1 MKVLKVAL
9 LFSMV
14 AVLAACNG
22 RQETSIT
29 GAYGQGVISGQ
40 VSVNGTGN
48 DSPQGVSVSLR
59 GTGMTTT
66 LAQDGQFTFASVPE
80 NGILDFY
87 RADDGISASLTLDQS
102 SGFFA
107 IELSKN
113 QAKKSAKR
121 RGVKVGEKVSE
132 FEGLIR
138 SATAEQIVVFTSHK
152 EEVTINLTEQSII
165 RKGGEI
171 LTFEALLV
179 DTRVHVKARP
189 VTGEQGGWDAVLV
202 IVQREED
209 DDDGDD
215 DGDEVVVREHEG
227 IVRAIAAD
235 QIVVYTSK
243 KKEETFVI
251 TADTIIRKG
260 GTILTPEQIVVGNR
274 VHVKATTAEDGTS
287 TAVQIIVQN
296 TQGEE
301 VELEGEVL
309 AVGAADLSVQTADGV
324 MTVQVN
330 NGTQIRKSGSK
341 ISLADI
347 EVGDTVEVEGRRVDE
362 TTVLA
367 KKISVE
373 SE

>member
-1 MKVLKVAL
+1 MKGLKFAAL
-9 LFSMV
+9 VVMA

-22 RQETSIT
+22 RQESSIT

-48 DSPQGVSVSLR
+48 DTPAGVSVSLR
-59 GTGMTTT
+59 GTGMTAT
-66 LAQDGQFTFASVPE
+66 LAQDGQFTFGSVPE

-87 RADDGISASLTLDQS
+87 RAEDGISASMTLDQN

-107 IELSKN
+107 IELSKDS
-113 QAKKSAKR
+113 AKRSSKR
-121 RGVKVGEKVSE
+121 RGVKVGDKVTE
-132 FEGLIR
+132 FEGVIR
-138 SATAEQIVVFTSHK
+138 SASAEEIVVYTSHK
-152 EEVTINLTEQSII
+152 EEVTIHLTDQSVI
-165 RKGGEI
+165 RKGGEVVAPD
-171 LTFEALLV
+171 ALLV
-179 DTRVHVKARP
+179 GTRVHVKARP
-189 VTGEQGGWDAVLV
+189 ATGEAGGWDAVLV
-202 IVQREED
+202 IVQNEED
-209 DDDGDD
+209 DDD
-215 DGDEVVVREHEG
+215 DGDQVVVKEHEG
-227 IVRAIAAD
+227 VVRSVTAA
-235 QIVVYTSK
+235 QLVVYTSK

-260 GTILTPEQIVVGNR
+260 GTILTPEQIIVGNR
-274 VHVKATTAEDGTS
+274 VHVKATTAADGTS

-301 VELEGEVL
+301 VSLEGAVL
-309 AVGAADLSVQTADGV
+309 TVGTADLSVQTEGGAV
-324 MTVQVN
+324 TVQVN
-330 NGTQIRKSGSK
+330 SGTQIRKSGSR

-347 EVGDTVEVEGRRVDE
+347 QVGDTVEVEGRRVDE

>member
-1 MKVLKVAL
+1 MKALKFAL
-9 LFSMV
+9 LVVMA

-48 DSPQGVSVSLR
+48 DTPAGVSVTLR

-66 LAQDGQFTFASVPE
+66 LAHDGQFTFASVPE

-87 RADDGISASLTLDQS
+87 RADDGIAASLTLDQN

-107 IELSKN
+107 IELSKDS
-113 QAKKSAKR
+113 AKRSSKR
-121 RGVKVGEKVSE
+121 RGVKVGEKVTE
-132 FEGLIR
+132 FEGVIR

-152 EEVTINLTEQSII
+152 EEVTINLTEQSVI

-189 VTGEQGGWDAVLV
+189 ATGEAGGWDAVLV

-209 DDDGDD
+209 DDDD
-215 DGDEVVVREHEG
+215 DGDPVVVKEHEG
-227 IVRAIAAD
+227 VVRSVSASEL
-235 QIVVYTSK
+235 VVYTSK

-251 TADTIIRKG
+251 TADTVIRKG
-260 GTILTPEQIVVGNR
+260 GTILTPEQIIVGNR
-274 VHVKATTAEDGTS
+274 VHVKATTAADGTS

-309 AVGAADLSVQTADGV
+309 AVGGADLSVQTADGPV
-324 MTVQVN
+324 TVQVN
-330 NGTQIRKSGSK
+330 SGTQIRKSGSK

-347 EVGDTVEVEGRRVDE
+347 QVGDTVEVEGRRVDE